1 MAIFNAG
8 TQARHSAINAYMRSR
23 IKAPHVYSQVS
34 TLGGVNR
41 AAVMLR
47 VSLDP
52 KSKWAN
58 GIFENSRYAMWHLD
72 RDGTLEQFQV
82 SYKIRGKK
90 MRKQKATSLPDAV
103 ARINKWI
110 KLVK

>member
-1 MAIFNAG
+1 MPIFSAG
-8 TQARHSAINAYMRSR
+8 TQARHSAINRFMESR
-23 IKAPHVYSQVS
+23 IKAPYVHSQVS
-34 TLGGVNR
+34 TLGGASR
-41 AAVMLR
+41 AAIIIR

-58 GIFENSRYAMWHLD
+58 GIYQNSRYAMWHLG

-82 SYKIRGKK
+82 NYNIGGKK
-90 MRKQKATSLPDAV
+90 MRKQKATKLLDAV

-110 KLVK
+110 SSVK